1 MKVNHSFGLCL
12 YSNYLSKNVTFFLF
26 SVYHVD
32 SNLISQL
39 LFMLSLIAM
48 LLVLVLHELDLLLA
62 QILVVLHHL
71 LLLLL
76 IVLHL
81 LLLHY
86 QWFDF
91 LLVIHEIPQLVL
103 VLFSIIIS
111 IIVII
116 IFIFRIIFFFIFI
129 IVHSCNPITVK
140 INLSLSVSKLQSSH
154 PIFSTA
160 LITISVTGMSV
171 TFAQLIMRPDV
182 RSISSLLPCII
193 WAGLK

>member
-1 MKVNHSFGLCL
+1 MS
-12 YSNYLSKNVTFFLF
+12 
-26 SVYHVD
+26 
-32 SNLISQL
+32 
-39 LFMLSLIAM
+39 SLIVM
-48 LLVLVLHELDLLLA
+48 LLVLVLHQLDLLLS
-62 QILVVLHHL
+62 QILVVHHL
-71 LLLLL
+71 PLLVL

-86 QWFDF
+86 QWFDC
-91 LLVIHEIPQLVL
+91 LLVVRAIPQLVL

-129 IVHSCNPITVK
+129 IVHSSNPNTVK
-140 INLSLSVSKLQSSH
+140 INLSLSVSKLQSSYH
-154 PIFSTA
+154 IFSSA

-171 TFAQLIMRPDV
+171 TFAQLIRRPDV

-193 WAGLK
+193 GAGLK